1 MGKLLCTQLVLYS
14 ENDPVGLWLHRSK
27 ADSADAV
34 EGERFSVHKNGSLEI
49 QNLMKEDM
57 GEYSCFAQ
65 NTEGK
70 VAIAATL
77 EVKGKRN
84 RYSFVNQS
92 ISRGLLDS
100 VKSIYLVNP
109 YNPKL
114 FFLSDPTRIVDPPHD
129 LRVLV
134 GTTIQFSCQAEFDPS
149 FGDDF
154 EILWE
159 KDGMALNG
167 SENAR

>member
-84 RYSFVNQS
+84 RYSCKSIKFKGFTRFKNQS
-92 ISRGLLDS
+92 NEF
-100 VKSIYLVNP
+100 NP
-109 YNPKL
+109 YNPK
-114 FFLSDPTRIVDPPHD
+114 
-129 LRVLV
+129 
-134 GTTIQFSCQAEFDPS
+134 
-149 FGDDF
+149 
-154 EILWE
+154 
-159 KDGMALNG
+159 
-167 SENAR
+167 